1 MRQYFYRSIYKKIH
15 GKTGETIAE
24 TLVTMVVLALAV
36 LMLTGAVVSAAK
48 VNQKADNTQTV
59 FTADQGAGSS
69 KTVVI
74 TQNGNGTDAGTGRK
88 ISITVNLHETK
99 NKYYYY
105 EP

>member
-1 MRQYFYRSIYKKIH
+1 MRQYFNGSIYKKIH
-15 GKTGETIAE
+15 GKAGETIAE
-24 TLVTMVVLALAV
+24 TLVTMVVLSLAV

-48 VNQKADNTQTV
+48 VNQKADNTQTA
-59 FTADQGAGSS
+59 FTADQDTGSP

-74 TQNGNGTDAGTGRK
+74 TQNGTDRK

>member
-1 MRQYFYRSIYKKIH
+1 MRQYFNGSIYKKIH
-15 GKTGETIAE
+15 GKAGETIAE
-24 TLVTMVVLALAV
+24 TLVTMVVLSLAV

-48 VNQKADNTQTV
+48 VNQKADNTQTA
-59 FTADQGAGSS
+59 FTADKGTGSP

-74 TQNGNGTDAGTGRK
+74 TQNGTDAGTDRK